1 MIKELPESLI
11 NNSTTNLVEYTHNL
25 QIGNNAHLKP
35 HKIPV
40 GVLPTG
46 RLLVRVNVVSMQHTL
61 VTFLLSKTAIQTVLR
76 NARGA
81 FPFYWECDFIHRHV
95 FLTRDFVA

>member
-11 NNSTTNLVEYTHNL
+11 NNSTTNLVEYTQNL
-25 QIGNNAHLKP
+25 QIGNNPHLKP

-46 RLLVRVNVVSMQHTL
+46 KAPIGGVRWVDVNKGDRKAPLYRSRL
-61 VTFLLSKTAIQTVLR
+61 
-76 NARGA
+76 
-81 FPFYWECDFIHRHV
+81 
-95 FLTRDFVA
+95 VAKEFKRYKDDD